1 MEISRG
7 EGSGIMDPG
16 VHSKV
21 KVFIA
26 IAMQIGELAAATG
39 LTRDTLRFYEKRG
52 LLLSRR
58 LANGYRDYP
67 PEAVQWL
74 CYLRAAQALGFTL
87 AEIETG
93 LPLLDDPAAAA
104 PLLRAQLREALLR
117 KLGDIDARIAGLSAL
132 RADLTRELARPGFGC
147 PVLEEQA
154 AA

>member
-1 MEISRG
+1 MEISRN
-7 EGSGIMDPG
+7 ERSGIVDPG

-21 KVFIA
+21 KIFIA
-26 IAMQIGELAAATG
+26 STAMQIGELAAATG
-39 LTRDTLRFYEKRG
+39 LSRDTLRFYEKRG

-93 LPLLDDPAAAA
+93 LPLLGDPAAAA
-104 PLLRAQLREALLR
+104 SQLHDALTR
-117 KLGDIDARIAGLSAL
+117 KLADIDARIAALSAL
-132 RADLTRELARPGFGC
+132 RADLARELAQPGFGC
-147 PVLEEQA
+147 PVLA
-154 AA
+154 A

>member
-1 MEISRG
+1 MEISRD
-7 EGSGIMDPG
+7 EGSGIVDPG

-21 KVFIA
+21 KPFIA
-26 IAMQIGELAAATG
+26 STSMQIGELAAATG

-93 LPLLDDPAAAA
+93 LRLLDDPAAAA
-104 PLLRAQLREALLR
+104 PLLRDALMR
-117 KLGDIDARIAGLSAL
+117 KLEDIDARIAGLSAL

-147 PVLEEQA
+147 RVLEEQA

>member
-1 MEISRG
+1 
-7 EGSGIMDPG
+7 MDPG

-39 LTRDTLRFYEKRG
+39 LTRGTLRFYEKRG

>member
-1 MEISRG
+1 
-7 EGSGIMDPG
+7 MDPG

-93 LPLLDDPAAAA
+93 LPLLDDPGAAAPAAAA
-104 PLLRAQLREALLR
+104 PLLRDALLR
-117 KLGDIDARIAGLSAL
+117 KLEDIDARIAGLSAL

>member
-1 MEISRG
+1 
-7 EGSGIMDPG
+7 MDPG

-21 KVFIA
+21 KPIIA
-26 IAMQIGELAAATG
+26 STAMQIGELAAATG
-39 LTRDTLRFYEKRG
+39 LSRDTLRFYEKRG

-104 PLLRAQLREALLR
+104 PLLRAQLREALTR
-117 KLGDIDARIAGLSAL
+117 KLDDIDARIAGLSAL
-132 RADLTRELARPGFGC
+132 RADLARELARPGFGC
-147 PVLEEQA
+147 AVLEEQA

>member
-1 MEISRG
+1 MEISRD

-21 KVFIA
+21 KPFIA
-26 IAMQIGELAAATG
+26 STAMQIGELAAATG
-39 LTRDTLRFYEKRG
+39 LSRDTLRFYEKRG

-104 PLLRAQLREALLR
+104 SPLPAQLRDALLR
-117 KLGDIDARIAGLSAL
+117 KLEDIDARIAGLCAL
-132 RADLTRELARPGFGC
+132 RADLARELAQPGFGC
-147 PVLEEQA
+147 PVLA
-154 AA
+154 T

>member
-1 MEISRG
+1 MEISRN
-7 EGSGIMDPG
+7 EGSGIINPG

-21 KVFIA
+21 KTLIA
-26 IAMQIGELAAATG
+26 PTAMQIGELAAATG

-104 PLLRAQLREALLR
+104 PQLRDALLR
-117 KLGDIDARIAGLSAL
+117 KLDDIDARIAGLSAL

>member
-21 KVFIA
+21 KPFIA

-104 PLLRAQLREALLR
+104 PLLRDALRR
-117 KLGDIDARIAGLSAL
+117 KLDDIDARIAGLSAL

>member
-1 MEISRG
+1 MEISRD
-7 EGSGIMDPG
+7 EGSGIIDPG

-26 IAMQIGELAAATG
+26 PTAMQIGELAAATG

-74 CYLRAAQALGFTL
+74 CYLRAAQAFGFTL

-104 PLLRAQLREALLR
+104 PLLRDALVR
-117 KLGDIDARIAGLSAL
+117 KLEDIDARIAGLSAL
-132 RADLTRELARPGFGC
+132 RADLARELAQPGFGC